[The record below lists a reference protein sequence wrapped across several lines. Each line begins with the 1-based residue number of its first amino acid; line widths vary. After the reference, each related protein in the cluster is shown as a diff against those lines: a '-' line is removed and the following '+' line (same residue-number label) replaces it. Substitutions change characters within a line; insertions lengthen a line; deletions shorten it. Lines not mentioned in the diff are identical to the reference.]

1 MHSKDQPVYPMR
13 VARDLTGLTE
23 RQIRYYDTKG
33 LVSPRRTAGQ
43 QRLYSQR
50 DIEAL
55 ATVARLVAKGYTLD
69 KVAVKLREA
78 SEKPQGREMGDAR
91 FRTLRH
97 QYENVSG
104 YSPRPEPGAFGSI
117 PPEYGKGRVK

>member
-1 MHSKDQPVYPMR
+1 MR
-13 VARDLTGLTE
+13 VVRDLTGLSE

-55 ATVARLVAKGYTLD
+55 ATVARLVAKGYTLAE
-69 KVAVKLREA
+69 VASKLREA
-78 SEKPQGREMGDAR
+78 AEKPPGREMGDAR

-97 QYENVSG
+97 QHETISG
-104 YSPRPEPGAFGSI
+104 YSPRPEPGSFNRV
-117 PPEYGKGRVK
+117 PPGYGKGRIK